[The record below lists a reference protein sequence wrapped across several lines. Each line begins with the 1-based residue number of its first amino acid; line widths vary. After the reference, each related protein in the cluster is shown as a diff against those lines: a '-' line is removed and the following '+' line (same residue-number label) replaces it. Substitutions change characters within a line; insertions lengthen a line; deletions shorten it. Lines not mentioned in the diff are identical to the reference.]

1 MQQTIIMLEK
11 ITFKTKPDE
20 IIDITD
26 KVQSVVSKSKKD
38 EGAVVVFVAHS
49 TCAIT
54 TIEYEPGL
62 RKDMPSIL
70 DKIAPK
76 SADYEHNK
84 TWGDGNG
91 YSHIRASLIGPSLT
105 VPFEHSEL
113 CLGQWQQI
121 VLMELDTRPRER
133 TVLVKITS

>member
-1 MQQTIIMLEK
+1 MIEK
-11 ITFKTKPDE
+11 MSFKTKPDE
-20 IIDITD
+20 MIDITD
-26 KVQSVVSKSKKD
+26 KVQSVVSKSEKD

-62 RKDMPSIL
+62 RKDMPNIL
-70 DKIAPK
+70 EKIAPK

-91 YSHIRASLIGPSLT
+91 YSHVRASLIGPSLA
-105 VPFEHSEL
+105 VPFEHGRL

-133 TVLVKITS
+133 TVLVKITD

>member
-1 MQQTIIMLEK
+1 MLEK

-113 CLGQWQQI
+113 CLGRWQQI

>member
-1 MQQTIIMLEK
+1 MLEK

-105 VPFEHSEL
+105 VPFEHGEL

>member
-1 MQQTIIMLEK
+1 MIERVTL
-11 ITFKTKPDE
+11 KTKPDD

-26 KVQSVVSKSKKD
+26 YVQNVVEKSGKKD
-38 EGAVVVFVAHS
+38 GLAVVFVAHS

-54 TIEYEPGL
+54 TIEHEPGL
-62 RKDMPSIL
+62 LKDMPNAL
-70 DKIAPK
+70 NKIAPK

-91 YSHIRASLIGPSLT
+91 YSHIRASLIGPSLAI
-105 VPFEHSEL
+105 PFEGGRL

-121 VLMELDTRPRER
+121 VLMELDARPRER
-133 TVLVKITS
+133 EIIIKISS

>member
-113 CLGQWQQI
+113 CLGRWQQI